1 MSTKEQGSSRRQWE
15 RVLWRGLGILVLAV
29 TIGWMLSRIAASLE
43 RSARPAGFGRGVLQG
58 ALMPLA
64 MPNLMVGKDVTIYA
78 QNNTGLSYKLGY
90 TVGVNSCGALF
101 FGLFFWRLT
110 QWRRAARAKG
120 QGNDDRGA
128 GTL

>member
-1 MSTKEQGSSRRQWE
+1 MSTKQQGSSRRQWV
-15 RVLWRGLGILVLAV
+15 RVLRRGLSILVLAV

-43 RSARPAGFGRGVLQG
+43 RSARPAGFGQGVLQG

-90 TVGVNSCGALF
+90 TVGVNTCGALF

-110 QWRRAARAKG
+110 QWRRTANGKR
-120 QGNDDRGA
+120 QGNDDSGA
-128 GTL
+128 ES

>member
-1 MSTKEQGSSRRQWE
+1 
-15 RVLWRGLGILVLAV
+15 VLGILVLAV
-29 TIGWMLSRIAASLE
+29 TIGWILSRIAASLE
-43 RSARPAGFGRGVLQG
+43 QSARPAGFIRGVLQG

-90 TVGVNSCGALF
+90 TVGVNTCGALF

-110 QWRRAARAKG
+110 QWRRGTNGKR
-120 QGNDDRGA
+120 QGNDDSGA
-128 GTL
+128 GSQ

>member
-1 MSTKEQGSSRRQWE
+1 M
-15 RVLWRGLGILVLAV
+15 WRGLGILVLAV